1 METPMRTNPAITAAG
16 LAGLAALACAGSV
29 QAHHS
34 HLLYQTTP
42 IWISGTVTSFE
53 LKNPHAITTLEGRS
67 ENGQVLKWTVEGPSQ
82 TGLDRRSGGILTADG
97 DYEIRRSDEYLPKV
111 GDTLEVCAYPY
122 RPAEEIAR
130 DSRLPDWRLDASVH
144 QRLESSTTEGSSP
157 RLILGHLLVT
167 TGGALRVWEPFGS
180 ISECMRSSN
189 VQRQSWIELLNANPE
204 AHKFWCDQGGKAVQ
218 SNASSKGFVEETN
231 VLLAEPCKQGVSP

>member
-1 METPMRTNPAITAAG
+1 MRTNAAITAAG

-42 IWISGTVTSFE
+42 VWINGTVTRFE

-67 ENGQVLKWTVEGPSQ
+67 ENGQALVWTVEGPSQ
-82 TGLDRRSGGILTADG
+82 TELDRRSG
-97 DYEIRRSDEYLPKV
+97 SDEYLPKV

-130 DSRLPDWRLDASVH
+130 DSRLPSWRLDASV
-144 QRLESSTTEGSSP
+144 QRTLESSTTEGSSP
-157 RLILGHLLVT
+157 RLILGHMLVT
-167 TGGALRVWEPFGS
+167 TGGAMRVWEPYGLV
-180 ISECMRSSN
+180 SECMRSSN
-189 VQRQSWIELLNANPE
+189 DQRQSWIEVLNANPE
-204 AHKFWCDQGGKAVQ
+204 ARKFWCDQRGSAAVQ
-218 SNASSKGFVEETN
+218 SNASLKGFVEETN
-231 VLLAEPCKQGVSP
+231 GLLADPCK

>member
-1 METPMRTNPAITAAG
+1 MRTNAAITACG

-42 IWISGTVTSFE
+42 IWISGTVTRFE

-67 ENGQVLKWTVEGPSQ
+67 ENGQVLVWTVEGPSQ
-82 TGLDRRSGGILTADG
+82 TELDRRSGSG
-97 DYEIRRSDEYLPKV
+97 EYLPRI

-130 DSRLPDWRLDASVH
+130 DSRLPDWRQDPSL
-144 QRLESSTTEGSSP
+144 QRRLESSTTEGSSP
-157 RLILGHLLVT
+157 RLILGHVLVA
-167 TGGALRVWEPFGS
+167 TGGAMRVWESYGL

-189 VQRQSWIELLNANPE
+189 DQTPSWIELLNANPE
-204 AHKFWCDQGGKAVQ
+204 ARKFWCDQRGRAAVQ
-218 SNASSKGFVEETN
+218 SNASLNGFVEEIN
-231 VLLAEPCKQGVSP
+231 MRLAEPCK

>member
-1 METPMRTNPAITAAG
+1 MRTNAAITAAR

-42 IWISGTVTSFE
+42 VWINGTVTSFE
-53 LKNPHAITTLEGRS
+53 LKTPHAITTLEGRS
-67 ENGQVLKWTVEGPSQ
+67 ENGQVLVWTVEGPSQ
-82 TGLDRRSGGILTADG
+82 TGLDRRSG
-97 DYEIRRSDEYLPKV
+97 SDEYLPKV

-130 DSRLPDWRLDASVH
+130 DSRLPEWKLDASVH
-144 QRLESSTTEGSSP
+144 RWLESSTAEGSSP
-157 RLILGHLLVT
+157 RLILGHMLVT
-167 TGGALRVWEPFGS
+167 AGGAMRVWEPYGL

-189 VQRQSWIELLNANPE
+189 DQRQSWTELLNVNPE
-204 AHKFWCDQGGKAVQ
+204 ARKFWCDQRGSAAMQ
-218 SNASSKGFVEETN
+218 SNASLKEFVEQTN
-231 VLLAEPCKQGVSP
+231 ALLAEPCE